1 MNARLSLA
9 AALAICLM
17 ATGMPPLRAAAQSR
31 IGYVTGVRSP
41 EDLVGIPNS
50 PWIITSGLAE
60 GQRPGSLFLIDRR
73 TKTASDLLRGKLP
86 LKQNS
91 AFYPGCPGPLNK
103 AVISAH
109 GIALRREAAGRHVL
123 YVLNHG
129 GREAIEVF
137 QVDASRRRPALTW
150 VGCIPLPENTVGNGV
165 APMPGGGIVVTHMAV
180 PRYFATPQAAKAPEA
195 WTEKFT
201 AGALTGYAATWTA
214 GSGWNEVPGTEGS
227 GPNGIEVSP
236 DGQWIWVANW
246 PVREIVR
253 VPIGP
258 QARDPR
264 RRVIKLDF
272 LPDNL
277 RWGDDGWLWVAGA
290 AGTPADFFACTS
302 KPGCRGD
309 YGIAR
314 INPSTLAVQRVPHP
328 KPSPAFGDATTAAKL
343 GDAIWLGAVAGERV
357 AYLSAS
363 SPRSGRAVRARG
375 RE

>member
-1 MNARLSLA
+1 MMPKARLGLA
-9 AALAICLM
+9 AVLTIGLIGAGM
-17 ATGMPPLRAAAQSR
+17 APVKAGAERQ

-60 GQRPGSLFLIDRR
+60 GQRAGSLFLIDRR
-73 TKTASDLLRGKLP
+73 TKTASDLLRGNVP

-91 AFYPGCPGPLNK
+91 SFYPGCPGPLNK

-109 GIALRREAAGRHVL
+109 GIALRKEAGGRHIL

-137 QVDASRRRPALTW
+137 QVDASRQRPSLTW
-150 VGCIPLPENTVGNGV
+150 VGCILLPENTVGNGV
-165 APMPGGGIVVTHMAV
+165 APLPGGGIVVTHMAV
-180 PRYFATPQAAKAPEA
+180 PRYFATPQAAKSPEA

-214 GSGWNEVPGTEGS
+214 ASGWKEVPGTEGS

-236 DGQWIWVANW
+236 DGKWIWVANW
-246 PVREIVR
+246 PVREVVR
-253 VPIGP
+253 VLARP
-258 QARDPR
+258 QQGNPR
-264 RRVIKLDF
+264 RSIVKLDF

-290 AGTPADFFACTS
+290 AGTPSDFFACTS

-314 INPSTLAVQRVPHP
+314 INPATLKVQMVPHP
-328 KPSPAFGDATTAAKL
+328 KPSSTFGDATTAAKL
-343 GDAIWLGAVAGERV
+343 GNAIWLGAVAGERV
-357 AYLSAS
+357 AYLPA
-363 SPRSGRAVRARG
+363 AVRSRG
-375 RE
+375 KPTPK